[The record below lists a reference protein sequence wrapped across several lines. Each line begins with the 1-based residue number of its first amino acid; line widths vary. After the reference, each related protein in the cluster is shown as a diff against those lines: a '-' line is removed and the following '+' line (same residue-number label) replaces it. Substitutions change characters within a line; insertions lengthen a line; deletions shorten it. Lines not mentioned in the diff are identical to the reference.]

1 MLLSIV
7 AGNLLSKKL
16 RSLLTVAG
24 FGVCVNL
31 YIVVTTVMRFISE
44 DLDMQVQR
52 FTGRVVIQ
60 SRSSAGTTGIEWPPI
75 SSSIPLEAVQRIL
88 ASERV
93 ERGLSTAV
101 SFAVLAPPPFPTA
114 PPEALVV
121 GLEVGRESAF
131 LADAPALL
139 GANSFASRAAQDLD
153 PSTDGPRDAAPVILG
168 VLAARYL
175 ADQASAVTELG
186 TPIGPLG
193 LAAPGSLVEI
203 RGATFEVVGIIEPET
218 NQLLRSCVVM
228 PLESA
233 RAMLGQAETVNAAIV
248 TPRRAS
254 DIEALQAEVEAA
266 HPTLMVVSDKELTA
280 NARKLLDRTNQFF
293 GVVRWTAVTVAAL
306 LITVVMFV
314 AVLERT
320 KELGTLRAI
329 GAPASAITGMILA
342 EALVV
347 ALAGSAM
354 GVPMSRV
361 VIAKALGPDAAGI
374 RNPGIEAQSVCL
386 LTSLG
391 LVAAVLPAARAVRV
405 DPIVALRYE

>member
-1 MLLSIV
+1 MLLNVV
-7 AGNLLSKKL
+7 AGNLRSKKL
-16 RSLLTVAG
+16 RALLTVAG

-52 FTGRVVIQ
+52 FTGRVVVQ
-60 SRSSAGTTGIEWPPI
+60 SRSAAGTTGVEWPPI
-75 SSSIPLEAVQRIL
+75 SSSIALEAAEQIL

-93 ERGLSTAV
+93 DRSVSSAV

-121 GLEVGRESAF
+121 GLEEGREGAF

-139 GANSFASRAAQDLD
+139 GVVRFPPDRS
-153 PSTDGPRDAAPVILG
+153 PSGGDAPAEAPAPVILG

-175 ADQASAVTELG
+175 AGQASATTELG
-186 TPIGPLG
+186 TPIGPLT
-193 LAAPGSLVEI
+193 LAAPESVVEI
-203 RGATFEVVGIIEPET
+203 RGVEFRVVGIIEPET

-228 PLESA
+228 PLGSA
-233 RAMLGQAETVNAAIV
+233 RAMLGQTASVNAAIV

-254 DIEALQAEVEAA
+254 EIEALQAEVEAA
-266 HPTLMVVSDKELTA
+266 HPSLMVVSDRQLIA

-293 GVVRWTAVTVAAL
+293 GVVRWTAMTVAAL

-342 EALVV
+342 EALLV
-347 ALAGSAM
+347 ALAGSVV

-374 RNPGIEAQSVCL
+374 RNPGIEAQSVGL